1 MAGKNTKSP
10 IRIKVRK
17 SSMLVKV
24 ALLAVLILS
33 AAALLMISVELR
45 RTEAK
50 TDALR
55 KQAAALEQ
63 SNSKLCRDIAD
74 LGTVDGIIRIA
85 EEKLGLV
92 EPGSIIFD
100 PVND

>member
-1 MAGKNTKSP
+1 MAGKNTRSP

-24 ALLAVLILS
+24 ALLAVLVVSI
-33 AAALLMISVELR
+33 AALLMIGTELR

-50 TDALR
+50 TDSLR

-63 SNSKLCRDIAD
+63 SNNKLCRDIAD

-85 EEKLGLV
+85 KEKLGLV
-92 EPGSIIFD
+92 EPDSIIFD
-100 PVND
+100 PVNE